1 MGSMAM
7 AAEKIRTTV
16 RPQAISLTDAAASRI
31 RVLLQQRQKSFLKLG
46 LKSRGCNGLSYTL
59 NYEGMLFSF
68 CFNIVLIIVICW
80 LLFWEID
87 FCYEVW
93 NRGN

>member
-1 MGSMAM
+1 
-7 AAEKIRTTV
+7 
-16 RPQAISLTDAAASRI
+16 
-31 RVLLQQRQKSFLKLG
+31 
-46 LKSRGCNGLSYTL
+46 
-59 NYEGMLFSF
+59 MLFSF